1 MIDSHAHVFSEYYD
15 VDKLVKELEKENML
29 YVLNAATGNKDAMEV
44 IELSKKYKMLLP
56 AVGIHPENIN
66 DNLEEIEEIIKN
78 NKVYAIGEIGL
89 DYYWVSDNKEE
100 QKELFKKQIELA
112 IKNKLPVIVHSR
124 KAMQDTFDILTSYNV
139 KGVLHCYS
147 GSYEMAKEFVK
158 RGFKLGIGGVST
170 FNNSKLNDVIEKI
183 DLKDLLL
190 ETDSPYLTP
199 EPFRGQQNK
208 PSYVYYVAKKISEIK
223 GISVEEVINT
233 TTNTFREFFD
243 I

>member
-15 VDKLVKELEKENML
+15 VDKLVKELEKENIL